1 MQIIYKIIFG
11 CKSTTLTEK
20 IDIYKN
26 LQKKTK
32 GTIKKELEKKIMK
45 KNDQIIFLNYILDK
59 ENIINEQSDVIL
71 FLYNILNQSEPKQ
84 KSINI
89 NDSDLEFINNKD
101 ANKALKIL
109 SKLNLSLNKIHIENC
124 YLNYN
129 DINFLLNLFTDELI
143 ELNLANNNFLDTN
156 IFNKGGIYTNLQ
168 YFNLSCNN
176 IENIDSLF
184 TLDFPNLKELDLSNN
199 KISDIKSISFKKCE
213 KFQKLNLIGNMISKC
228 LDEAANEFNKL
239 SGLSL
244 EYLNIEKIMLEYE
257 NISKEKK
264 VFFEYIIDG
273 NINDFLANISFQNI
287 SKLELKGFINVDFL
301 SNKSLKGLQSLDLTK
316 CAIKNISVFE
326 KISFNEI
333 DKIYFKPSSCLEKGL
348 NGFDKLNKIK
358 SVKVKLDFLNNK
370 YKCEIESDVLKTYFL
385 FDDFDFIQSEFLK
398 KVEYLEISKNID
410 INDNEFLKYE
420 NFKKCSLPLNQN
432 TKAIKVELEYKKDKN
447 NYLCKIDFNNP
458 NVSFEYVLNDLN
470 AIQNE
475 DIFNEVKK
483 ISIRDA
489 IINNNNN
496 FSSCSIFN
504 KIEYIDLDENYI
516 QTYQFFKDL
525 IQLLKSKKI
534 SIHSYSNICDPSLF
548 QYLNNEDFQI
558 NKIIKK
564 DDEEIIKIDY
574 SKPFYF
580 SINIKCDIDQLN
592 KFNNLEYCKE
602 IHLSMELKD
611 KDINFI
617 KNNKLHNLEALYL
630 GKSYI
635 TDIGFLSAIISQKDH
650 ALKWCNLSSNK
661 INQGIDLIKD
671 YLKNIEVK
679 FLSIWTHLTQQ
690 IKVESGDI
698 NFRYNNN
705 NLYFNYYFENNKN
718 SYDIFNHF
726 NVNRIIKLDL
736 SYTFIE
742 DLIPLCLNEDLTNLE
757 SLNLRG
763 NDSIINLYELKNSK
777 FLGLFELIL
786 SKMEIKDL
794 NSIGLYEYPFQKLKT
809 LDLSDNKIEE
819 FNNIK
824 NIRSLFPKLN
834 DLNLNNNLIG
844 ADATIYEELKKIG
857 VTIYLSKLES

>member
-1 MQIIYKIIFG
+1 
-11 CKSTTLTEK
+11 
-20 IDIYKN
+20 
-26 LQKKTK
+26 
-32 GTIKKELEKKIMK
+32 
-45 KNDQIIFLNYILDK
+45 
-59 ENIINEQSDVIL
+59 
-71 FLYNILNQSEPKQ
+71 
-84 KSINI
+84 
-89 NDSDLEFINNKD
+89 
-101 ANKALKIL
+101 
-109 SKLNLSLNKIHIENC
+109 
-124 YLNYN
+124 
-129 DINFLLNLFTDELI
+129 
-143 ELNLANNNFLDTN
+143 
-156 IFNKGGIYTNLQ
+156 
-168 YFNLSCNN
+168 
-176 IENIDSLF
+176 
-184 TLDFPNLKELDLSNN
+184 
-199 KISDIKSISFKKCE
+199 
-213 KFQKLNLIGNMISKC
+213 
-228 LDEAANEFNKL
+228 
-239 SGLSL
+239 
-244 EYLNIEKIMLEYE
+244 
-257 NISKEKK
+257 
-264 VFFEYIIDG
+264 
-273 NINDFLANISFQNI
+273 
-287 SKLELKGFINVDFL
+287 
-301 SNKSLKGLQSLDLTK
+301 LQSLDLIK
-316 CAIKNISVFE
+316 CDIKDISVFE

-398 KVEYLEISKNID
+398 KVEFLEISKNID

-432 TKAIKVELEYKKDKN
+432 AKAIKVYLEYEKDKN
-447 NYLCKIDFNNP
+447 NYLCKIDFKNP
-458 NVSFEYVLNDLN
+458 NVSFEYALNDLN
-470 AIQNE
+470 VIQNE
-475 DIFNEVKK
+475 EIFKEVKK
-483 ISIRDA
+483 ISIRGA

-504 KIEYIDLDENYI
+504 KIEYIDLDENNI

-558 NKIIKK
+558 NKINKK

-592 KFNNLEYCKE
+592 KFNNLEFCKE

-650 ALKWCNLSSNK
+650 ALKWCDLSSNK
-661 INQGIDLIKD
+661 INQGLDLIKD
-671 YLKNIEVK
+671 YLKNIEVT

-698 NFRYNNN
+698 NFRYNSN

-718 SYDIFNHF
+718 SYDIFNHL
-726 NVNRIIKLDL
+726 NVNGIIKLDL

-742 DLIPLCLNEDLTNLE
+742 DLIPLCLNEGLANLE
-757 SLNLRG
+757 YLNLRG

-777 FLGLFELIL
+777 FLGLTELIL

-794 NSIGLYEYPFQKLKT
+794 NSIGLYEYPFGKLKT
-809 LDLSDNKIEE
+809 LDLSENKIEE
-819 FNNIK
+819 FNNLK
-824 NIRSLFPKLN
+824 NIRNLFPKLN
-834 DLNLNNNLIG
+834 DLNLNNNLI
-844 ADATIYEELKKIG
+844 DTDTTIYEELKKKG
-857 VTIYLSKLES
+857 VTIHLSKLES